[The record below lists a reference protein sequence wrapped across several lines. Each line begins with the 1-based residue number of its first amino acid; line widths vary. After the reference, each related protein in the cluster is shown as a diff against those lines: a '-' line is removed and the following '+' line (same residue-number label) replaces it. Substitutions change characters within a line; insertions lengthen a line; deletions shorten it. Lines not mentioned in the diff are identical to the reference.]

1 MARLSLVPED
11 RSDHA
16 WEVEVNL
23 GMAHVSV
30 AQAVA
35 TALAIDLDFDLEA
48 VDDVRIATNEVCT
61 ELASHARPQAILH
74 LVFDARD
81 DALEVSAQLE
91 SDDDRRSVDDD
102 ADPDVVRALM
112 DTVTRTAEE
121 TAVAGIHILR
131 TWFRKAR
138 NLRRDE
144 ADS

>member
-74 LVFDARD
+74 LVSTPATT
-81 DALEVSAQLE
+81 
-91 SDDDRRSVDDD
+91 RSRFR
-102 ADPDVVRALM
+102 PNSSPTTTGGRS
-112 DTVTRTAEE
+112 TTTRTRMSSGPSW
-121 TAVAGIHILR
+121 TP
-131 TWFRKAR
+131 
-138 NLRRDE
+138 
-144 ADS
+144 